1 VELCPSETIP
11 ALALG
16 MTVVVVVVAEG
27 IWDVVEPLAIGC
39 AEELAAA
46 EELEP
51 SFASASSGLS
61 H

>member
-1 VELCPSETIP
+1 
-11 ALALG
+11 